1 MAWLPGFSIHGIL
14 QARILEWVAVP
25 FSRGS
30 SPPRVWTQVS
40 CIAGGCFTIWAII
53 QIGKLIHEDIPRL
66 PFGTWAQR
74 NVEFKQS
81 IICARKGSNL
91 KELLDYMIKE
101 SVPSIPRVK
110 GVCSK
115 CSKSLFLVTPWGK
128 DIVPTCVSFRL
139 RQYLCPRV
147 WLGSHEMEQSHE
159 KELRGSRSI
168 VGPFCL
174 TWYFP
179 GILWLSFYQATL
191 PNLDSEAQ
199 SNLRFSLW

>member
-1 MAWLPGFSIHGIL
+1 MDYGLAARLPHPWNSPGQNTGVGSRSLLQGIFPARGLNPGFLH
-14 QARILEWVAVP
+14 
-25 FSRGS
+25 
-30 SPPRVWTQVS
+30 
-40 CIAGGCFTIWAII
+40 FTIWAII
-53 QIGKLIHEDIPRL
+53 QIGKLIHKDIPKL

-91 KELLDYMIKE
+91 KEPLDYMIKE

-139 RQYLCPRV
+139 GQYLCPRV

-159 KELRGSRSI
+159 KEHRGSRSI
-168 VGPFCL
+168 VGP
-174 TWYFP
+174 
-179 GILWLSFYQATL
+179 SV
-191 PNLDSEAQ
+191 
-199 SNLRFSLW
+199 SLGTFQVSSG